1 MITTIT
7 IPITDLN
14 NSTGNTIYNSNNL
27 SLIFNNS
34 HMGVKRGIG
43 VN

>member
-1 MITTIT
+1 MITTKKNT
-7 IPITDLN
+7 NNGLN
-14 NSTGNTIYNSNNL
+14 NSTSNTIYNSSNL

-34 HMGVKRGIG
+34 HMGVKRGIR